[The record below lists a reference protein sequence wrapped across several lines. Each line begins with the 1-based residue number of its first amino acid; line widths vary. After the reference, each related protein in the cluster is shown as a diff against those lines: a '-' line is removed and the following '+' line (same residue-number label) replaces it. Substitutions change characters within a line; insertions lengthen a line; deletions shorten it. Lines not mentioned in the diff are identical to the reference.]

1 MEAKVDTKE
10 LGRSRGRVLDGKTLK
25 ELYLEREALEAK
37 KKKRP
42 QKCSKQPSKPP
53 QSDPPPTRKQSGKRK
68 AVSFITICSSGRED
82 IISGEE
88 LDGWD
93 SDLETLS
100 INSSSSI
107 LSTITLATPATA
119 RSQRPQTPPS
129 PTPGPSSA
137 SCIASEVRVTRSHAS
152 GR

>member
-1 MEAKVDTKE
+1 M
-10 LGRSRGRVLDGKTLK
+10 DGKTLK

-37 KKKRP
+37 KKKRQ

-68 AVSFITICSSGRED
+68 AVSFITICSSDGEES
-82 IISGEE
+82 IGGEE

-107 LSTITLATPATA
+107 LSTITLATPATGPPA
-119 RSQRPQTPPS
+119 RSERPQTPPS